1 MKTFALSH
9 IPGIW
14 LIQLRVCHLKAHDH
28 LNFDFRLSQW
38 RIGAFHP
45 AINYFQRP
53 LTTQLCG
60 GDKNY
65 FLQLSCCVI
74 KQACFESL
82 QTSSYDVDYI
92 LSKWSKMWGGCVLV
106 LDIVVNYRTF
116 STLKGNLTVNSITG
130 YGVKSL
136 VLSRKAC
143 WRGKAKAFAE

>member
-1 MKTFALSH
+1 MKTFASSH
-9 IPGIW
+9 LLGIW
-14 LIQLRVCHLKAHDH
+14 FIQLLSLSPHDDIMITST
-28 LNFDFRLSQW
+28 LTSDSASVQPVL
-38 RIGAFHP
+38 
-45 AINYFQRP
+45 NYFQRP
-53 LTTQLCG
+53 LTTQLCS

-106 LDIVVNYRTF
+106 LDIVVNYQTF

-136 VLSRKAC
+136 VLSREAC
-143 WRGKAKAFAE
+143 WRGKAKAFAV